1 MKHTEE
7 QMEYALEVAKECF
20 QQIRTLTPLHIYFSW
35 GVSKVNYTIW
45 RDMPALVLQVNGFLH
60 KGKLLVCYD
69 GSSDAYN
76 IYCLNNQREVVK
88 QREEVYFDELPDAI
102 DHLIERDYCTSDDE
116 YKQQVKQSLI

>member
-7 QMEYALEVAKECF
+7 QMEYDLEVAKECF
-20 QQIRTLTPLHIYFSW
+20 RQIRTLTPLHIYFSW

-102 DHLIERDYCTSDDE
+102 DGLIERAPGTSTEE
-116 YKQQVKQSLI
+116 YEAQIKSVI